1 VKHTGINPLITYG
14 KVMKRKMIMM
24 KKYFTAILILM
35 VVFCTIYPAY
45 ACTSFAVYSDEPVYA
60 MNFDYPE
67 TELRL
72 VVEESKKMNVF
83 FLQFMQG
90 GRYQSTAGMNEKGL
104 FTALQMQYPQLSG
117 QSSRSGDEMFIY
129 ELAWS
134 IDSNENVEDAMK
146 ALGNK
151 RLVQMK
157 GLTLHTMLADPEGNA
172 VIAEAGIDGNELI
185 PITDDFI
192 VMTNFKNSD
201 YKDIAYD
208 KIPGIGSD
216 RYIKAYE
223 YISGNRDSFHFE
235 NALEGLKMNVQDGGS
250 FPTLSSIV
258 FVPAEKYA
266 YIALHR
272 DFDRL
277 WKVSVEDKTIE
288 TFRGF
293 EKHVKIQIPKNGV
306 LASDLMNGNYEKYK
320 LIDESDSVPAGK
332 NTEENSSGK
341 GNLQTY
347 LFIIPAVA
355 ILLLL
360 CVILIPRGKI
370 RKNNSK

>member
-1 VKHTGINPLITYG
+1 
-14 KVMKRKMIMM
+14 MKRKMIMM

-104 FTALQMQYPQLSG
+104 FTALQMQYPELSG
-117 QSSRSGDEMFIY
+117 QSGRSGDEMFIY

-134 IDSNENVEDAMK
+134 IDSSKNVDDALK

-172 VIAEAGIDGNELI
+172 VIAEAGKDGNELL

-208 KIPGIGSD
+208 KIPGIGAD

-235 NALEGLKMNVQDGGS
+235 NALEGLKMNVQEGS

-258 FVPAEKYA
+258 FVPAEKCA

-277 WKVSVEDKTIE
+277 WKVSIEDKTIG

-293 EKHVKIQIPKNGV
+293 ERNVKIQIPENGV
-306 LASDLMNGNYEKYK
+306 LASDLMNGNYEKYE
-320 LIDESDSVPAGK
+320 LIDESDSAPAAK
-332 NTEENSSGK
+332 YTEENSGNK
-341 GNLQTY
+341 GNLRTY
-347 LFIIPAVA
+347 LFIIPVVA
-355 ILLLL
+355 ILLLF

-370 RKNNSK
+370 RKKKIK